1 MVRFSVIIPVYNVA
15 PYLRECLSSV
25 VKATE
30 QLEKVVGV
38 GVGVGQSR
46 ESPLVEV
53 ICVDDGSTD
62 GSGAILDEY
71 KDQLEKIP
79 LSHSNYSLQLSVL
92 HQPNRG
98 VSAARNAALG
108 VATGDWICFLDGDDL
123 FSPDMLAAG
132 AKLIRENPDCD
143 IVCVGAAVFADGD
156 DSRQAKPFR
165 GGLLNGVFCTGFYR
179 RAKFADVRF
188 PDFIVGEDRV
198 YAATCAFRTG
208 RIAESKTVGYL
219 YRQRETS
226 ASHVAMTPRKAR
238 DSFLHVGEMLKI
250 GAAGGRA
257 PDAGFRRQLVAQ
269 ALEGGAVNCRLLAG
283 AERREAERCWRA
295 CIADLR
301 ERGLLTPWGNFVA
314 GVLRLLPFGA
324 TALVLCVAPY
334 RLKRLGVHR

>member
-25 VKATE
+25 AVAAE
-30 QLEKVVGV
+30 NVEKLKGCKV
-38 GVGVGQSR
+38 
-46 ESPLVEV
+46 EKWNLEV

-62 GSGAILDEY
+62 GSGKILDEY
-71 KDQLEKIP
+71 ASRFN
-79 LSHSNYSLQLSVL
+79 LSTFQPFNFKVL

-165 GGLLNGVFCTGFYR
+165 GGLLNGFFCTGFYR

-226 ASHVAMTPRKAR
+226 ASHVAMTPRKAK

-250 GAAGGRA
+250 AAASGRTL
-257 PDAGFRRQLVAQ
+257 DAGFRRQLVAQ